1 MQTITKKQ
9 VGVLVQGDVT
19 VVRGDKMRG
28 CKSYHFVGIGGCGM
42 SGLAQ
47 VLAVHGHKITGSDM
61 QSCDVIERL
70 GRRDIHV
77 SIGHNGCNIPADTD
91 CVVVSAAVKPD
102 NPEYAEALRRNLRIC
117 KYAEMLG
124 ELSRD
129 MKTLAVAGT
138 HGKSTTSGWLAY
150 TLKLGG
156 VDPSFVIGA
165 DVEQLGGGSGPG
177 RGDYLVAE
185 ACEYDRSF
193 LNLRPHV
200 AAILNIEADH
210 LDYYSGLDEIIG
222 AFADFGRGVKKD
234 GLLVANGDD
243 ANVAEA
249 VSASGIGD
257 RVEYFGMS
265 GAADWQARRL
275 EYEKGRGRFDLTYR
289 GERLGRVKL
298 TLAGA
303 HNVANSLAVAAMSR
317 AAGLNSKQICE
328 GLENFVGVGR
338 RMSYKGEP
346 AGIVVLDDYGHH
358 PTEIRATLA
367 AISAAYK
374 PRRLWCVFQP
384 HQHSRTRFM
393 LEDFARS
400 FSQADVVLL
409 PDIYFVRDSEQLRHE
424 VNAGQLAEK
433 INGNGREALYLGDF
447 EKILQHLCRHS
458 EPGDVVV
465 TMGAGDIWKVA
476 DELIRRLGTNS

>member
-1 MQTITKKQ
+1 MQ
-9 VGVLVQGDVT
+9 
-19 VVRGDKMRG
+19 
-28 CKSYHFVGIGGCGM
+28 
-42 SGLAQ
+42 
-47 VLAVHGHKITGSDM
+47 GHKITGSDI
-61 QSCDVIERL
+61 QSSAVVERL

-77 SIGHNGCNIPADTD
+77 SIGHDGGNIPAYAD

-102 NPEYAEALRRNLRIC
+102 NPEYAEAVKRNLRIC

-150 TLKLGG
+150 TLKRGG

-177 RGDYLVAE
+177 RGVYLVAE

-193 LNLRPHV
+193 LNLRPYV

-210 LDYYSGLDEIIG
+210 LDYYSGLDEIVG
-222 AFADFGRGVKKD
+222 AFADFGRRVKKD

-243 ANVAEA
+243 ANVAAA
-249 VSASGIGD
+249 VSAGGIGDD
-257 RVEYFGMS
+257 RVEYFSMS
-265 GAADWQARRL
+265 WAADWQACRL
-275 EYEKGRGRFDLTYR
+275 RYEDGHGCFDLTYR

-317 AAGLNSKQICE
+317 AAGLNGQQICD

-346 AGIVVLDDYGHH
+346 AGVVVLDDYGHH

-367 AISAAYK
+367 AIAAAYK

-393 LEDFARS
+393 LDDFARS

-409 PDIYFVRDSEQLRHE
+409 PDIYFVRDSEQSRHE

-433 INGNGREALYLGDF
+433 INRNGREALYLGDF

-458 EPGDVVV
+458 APGDLVV

-476 DELIRRLGTNS
+476 DELICRLGTNR